1 MEFPGVAKKAVVFVL
16 RPDSSAGLVKKYTSL
31 SVQIKVVL
39 KPASRAVSSQ
49 TEAAEEFIY

>member
-16 RPDSSAGLVKKYTSL
+16 RPDSSAALVKKYTSL

-39 KPASRAVSSQ
+39 KPASRAFSSQ